1 MDSQLY
7 LLRSKKIGVKI
18 AMARQ
23 KNFLSIESLAYKLG
37 LPSDELGQMERG
49 FISPSLPQFH
59 VMASLLDMPIDD
71 LVNTNVLEP
80 LQQEIEPSS
89 LPRYYELR
97 NRMLGIQIKK
107 NRYQQNQSVEQ
118 LAQLCEIP
126 TSDLQTYET
135 GQTPIPLPLFLKISE
150 VLHLPYER
158 IQPVEIISPVETEV
172 PLVAQSVE
180 IPVQPEPEP
189 AIATESDLVETPITQ
204 SDESPLPQEPE
215 PVVIDDTIPVVP
227 DENIQIPESILED
240 FPGISDELRDF
251 ITKPVN
257 VPFLELAMK
266 LSRMDAKKLRDIAE
280 SLLEI
285 TL

>member
-1 MDSQLY
+1 
-7 LLRSKKIGVKI
+7 
-18 AMARQ
+18 
-23 KNFLSIESLAYKLG
+23 
-37 LPSDELGQMERG
+37 
-49 FISPSLPQFH
+49 
-59 VMASLLDMPIDD
+59 MPIDD
-71 LVNTNVLEP
+71 LVNTKVLEP

-89 LPRYYELR
+89 LPRYFELR

-126 TSDLQTYET
+126 PSDLEVYET

-158 IQPVEIISPVETEV
+158 IQPAESISPLEIEVPPVVQPDEIIQQ
-172 PLVAQSVE
+172 L
-180 IPVQPEPEP
+180 EPEP
-189 AIATESDLVETPITQ
+189 TKAAESDLDELPITK
-204 SDESPLPQEPE
+204 SDANPLPQEPE
-215 PVVIDDTIPVVP
+215 PVVINETIPVVP
-227 DENIQIPESILED
+227 DENIHIPEAILED
-240 FPGISDELRDF
+240 FPDISEELREF

-257 VPFLELAMK
+257 LPYLELAMR

>member
-23 KNFLSIESLAYKLG
+23 KNFLSIESLAHKLG
-37 LPSDELGQMERG
+37 LQPDELGQMEKG
-49 FISPSLPQFH
+49 QISPSLPQFH
-59 VMASLLDMPIDD
+59 VIASLLDMPIED

-80 LQQEIEPSS
+80 LQQEIDPVS
-89 LPRYYELR
+89 LPRYYEIR

-107 NRYQQNQSVEQ
+107 NRYQQNQTVEQ

-126 TSDLQTYET
+126 TSDLEFYET
-135 GQTPIPLPLFLKISE
+135 GQTPIPLPIFLKISE

-158 IQPVEIISPVETEV
+158 
-172 PLVAQSVE
+172 AQSPESITADKIEEPPVVQPDE

-189 AIATESDLVETPITQ
+189 AMDNESDLVELPIME
-204 SDESPLPQEPE
+204 SDALPLSQAPE
-215 PVVIDDTIPVVP
+215 PVLINETIPVEP
-227 DENIQIPESILED
+227 GENLQSPQSITEQ
-240 FPGISDELRDF
+240 FPGISEELREF

-257 VPFLELAMK
+257 VPYLELAMK
-266 LSRMDAKKLRDIAE
+266 LSQMDAKKLRDIAE

>member
-18 AMARQ
+18 SMARQ
-23 KNFLSIESLAYKLG
+23 KNFLSIESLAHKLG
-37 LPSDELGQMERG
+37 LQPEELGQMEKG

-71 LVNTNVLEP
+71 LVNTKVLEP
-80 LQQEIEPSS
+80 LQQEIDPSS
-89 LPRYYELR
+89 LPRYYEIR

-107 NRYQQNQSVEQ
+107 NRFQHNQTIEQ

-126 TSDLQTYET
+126 ASDLET
-135 GQTPIPLPLFLKISE
+135 FESGQTPIPLPLFLKISE

-158 IQPVEIISPVETEV
+158 IQPTEIISPVEIQV
-172 PLVAQSVE
+172 PPV
-180 IPVQPEPEP
+180 VQPEEIPQQPESEP
-189 AIATESDLVETPITQ
+189 AMASESDLLEQPITQ
-204 SDESPLPQEPE
+204 TNASPLPQEPE
-215 PVVIDDTIPVVP
+215 PVVITETIPVVP
-227 DENIQIPESILED
+227 DENIQIPVSILED
-240 FPGISDELRDF
+240 FPGISEELREF

>member
-23 KNFLSIESLAYKLG
+23 KNFLSIESLAHKLG
-37 LPSDELGQMERG
+37 LQPDVLGQMEKG

-118 LAQLCEIP
+118 LAQVCEITP
-126 TSDLQTYET
+126 SDLETYEN

-158 IQPVEIISPVETEV
+158 IQPAESISPVEIEV
-172 PLVAQSVE
+172 PPV
-180 IPVQPEPEP
+180 VQPDEILQQLVPEP
-189 AIATESDLVETPITQ
+189 TMATESDFVEPPITQ
-204 SDESPLPQEPE
+204 SDANPIPQGPE
-215 PVVIDDTIPVVP
+215 PVVLNETIPVLTE
-227 DENIQIPESILED
+227 ENIPSLQSLIEE
-240 FPGISDELRDF
+240 FPGISDELREF

-257 VPFLELAMK
+257 VPYLELAMR

>member
-7 LLRSKKIGVKI
+7 LLKSKKIGVKI

-23 KNFLSIESLAYKLG
+23 KNFLSIETLASKLG
-37 LPSDELGQMERG
+37 LHPDELSQMEKG
-49 FISPSLPQFH
+49 LNSP
-59 VMASLLDMPIDD
+59 SLLDMPIDD
-71 LVNTNVLEP
+71 LLNTKVLES

-89 LPRYYELR
+89 LPRYYEIR

-126 TSDLQTYET
+126 TSDMETYET
-135 GQTPIPLPLFLKISE
+135 GQTPIPLPRFLKISE

-158 IQPVEIISPVETEV
+158 IQPAGDISPVELEV
-172 PLVAQSVE
+172 PPVIQPDE
-180 IPVQPEPEP
+180 IPQQLEPEP
-189 AIATESDLVETPITQ
+189 AMAAESDLVEPPITQ
-204 SDESPLPQEPE
+204 SDANPLPQEPE
-215 PVVIDDTIPVVP
+215 PVAMNDRIPVVL
-227 DENIQIPESILED
+227 DENIQIPESVLEEV
-240 FPGISDELRDF
+240 PGISKELREF
-251 ITKPVN
+251 ISKPVN